1 MKKTVMSLFIASMVV
16 SGSAMAATAT
26 NGSSSTQLNFNGK
39 LTSSLCQINT
49 ADTAGIYI
57 NLGEVQATAL
67 NANDGTS
74 KPQSFTVNL
83 ENCDSTVDSIKYQIT
98 SKNQGD
104 KAYISPDAGD
114 TSANNVGV
122 YITKADVSGPTA
134 INMGDEQTATV
145 INDIG
150 GGAAPNQKIE
160 LQAYMKKVGTKN
172 VTAGNVNAVG
182 FITVKAAAVAA
193 PGQS

>member
-16 SGSAMAATAT
+16 SGSAMAAT
-26 NGSSSTQLNFNGK
+26 NDSSSTQLNFNGK
-39 LTSSLCQINT
+39 VTSSLCQINT
-49 ADTAGIYI
+49 ADTAGIDI

-67 NANDGTS
+67 NANGTS

-83 ENCDSTVDSIKYQIT
+83 ENCDSTVNSIKYQIT

-104 KAYISPDAGD
+104 TNYISPDAGD

-122 YITKADVSGPTA
+122 YITTADVSGPTA
-134 INMGDEQTATV
+134 INMGAEQTATV

-160 LQAYMKKVGTKN
+160 LQAYMKKVGTTN